1 MRPRAAALAILFALL
16 ACARGV
22 PRPETPPAPEVVEPA
37 QGAPAPVQPLPAEPE
52 EPRDAAPPTIAGSP
66 EPPLRIPERVRVG
79 LATDRPEVRVPC
91 CAPRLALATASK
103 RLELRAEARIEPGG
117 RVAAAPVYRLQAAA
131 LRAETQAV
139 ALARSL
145 ETLVGT
151 PGEVVFDAGEGLYRV
166 RLGRFGSRAEAES
179 AILALRR
186 RGFDGAW
193 VVSEPARL
201 EDPALVIIH
210 GERRWSVRG
219 RWLAIVAPEGASAIP
234 FEGKRYRGELLVYLN
249 DRGSLNLVN
258 RVSLDDYLRGVVP
271 REMGPEIYDDLD
283 ALKAQAVAARTYTLR
298 NLGEF
303 RDEGYDI
310 CATPRCQVYG
320 GIASE
325 HALSDR
331 AVRETSG
338 EVLMARDH
346 LAETLYSSTC
356 GGHTE
361 DVAVVFPSKS
371 HSYLRGVPCLES
383 GPVRLAGEAGA
394 GLVETAVLDRLLPV
408 TATDDLAVFVD
419 RSRLLAA
426 MAGLDPAVEPP
437 VSRDRRRIHD
447 YLARLLALD
456 PDGGMAK
463 AAGPA
468 PVAEAAGWSSPE
480 LRLAAR
486 LHEAGLM
493 ESRRSASVDG
503 AELRRVL
510 FRLAIYLR
518 QLERIDGRFL
528 GLEDGRLRIKRRL
541 SERSWLVENDVATF
555 GAAGG
560 ALRPAALTLAAGDPV
575 SVYTSG
581 NRLLV
586 LAQRRELRD
595 GRFEPPTRGR
605 AWQHFRTDRDL
616 EKMVNG
622 RYPGLGFRH
631 LEIVSRGVSGRVGTL
646 RLTGGAGE
654 QIDVEGLPI
663 RWVLDLP
670 DTLFTAERTVS
681 RGGEKGWLF
690 SGRGWGHGVG
700 MCQVGAFGMARRGH
714 GYTDIL
720 DHYYTGLELT
730 KLAPHPETTPAS

>member
-1 MRPRAAALAILFALL
+1 MRPRAAAFAVLLTLL
-16 ACARGV
+16 ACARGL
-22 PRPETPPAPEVVEPA
+22 PLLETPPAPEVEEAASEELLEP
-37 QGAPAPVQPLPAEPE
+37 GDPAPVPP
-52 EPRDAAPPTIAGSP
+52 AAPAVPALPVATGSP
-66 EPPLRIPERVRVG
+66 EPPVRIPSRVRVG
-79 LATDRPEVRVPC
+79 LATDLPEVRVPC

-103 RLELRAEARIEPGG
+103 RLELRTTARIEPGG
-117 RVAAAPVYRLQAAA
+117 KIAAAPVYRLQAAA

-166 RLGRFGSRAEAES
+166 RLGRFGSRDEAES
-179 AILALRR
+179 AILELRR

-201 EDPALVIIH
+201 EDPALVITH
-210 GERRWSVRG
+210 GDRRWSVRG
-219 RWLAIVAPEGASAIP
+219 RWLAIVGPAEDATVP

-249 DRGSLNLVN
+249 DRGSLNLIN

-303 RDEGYDI
+303 RGEGYDI

-320 GIASE
+320 GVASE

-331 AVRETSG
+331 AVLETSG
-338 EVLMARDH
+338 EVLMARERF
-346 LAETLYSSTC
+346 AESLYSSTC

-361 DVAVVFPSKS
+361 DVEVVFPAKS
-371 HSYLRGVPCLES
+371 HAYLRGVPCLES
-383 GPVRLAGEAGA
+383 GPARLAGATGA
-394 GLVETAVLDRLLPV
+394 GLVEAAVLDRLLPV
-408 TATDDLAVFVD
+408 TATDDLAVFID

-426 MAGLDPAVEPP
+426 MAGLDATVEPP
-437 VSRDRRRIHD
+437 ASRDRRGIHH

-456 PDGGMAK
+456 P
-463 AAGPA
+463 AAAA
-468 PVAEAAGWSSPE
+468 PGASRPEWTSAE
-480 LRLAAR
+480 LHLATR
-486 LHEAGLM
+486 LHDAGLM
-493 ESRRSASVDG
+493 ESRRNATVDG

-528 GLEDGRLRIKRRL
+528 SLEDGRLRIKRRL
-541 SERSWLVENDVATF
+541 SERSWPVEDDVATF
-555 GAAGG
+555 GPGGG
-560 ALRPAALTLAAGDPV
+560 ALRPAALTLAAGDAV
-575 SVYTSG
+575 SVYASG

-595 GRFEPPTRGR
+595 GKVEPPTRGR
-605 AWQHFRTDRDL
+605 AWQHFRADRDL
-616 EKMVNG
+616 AEMINE

-631 LEIVSRGVSGRVGTL
+631 LEIVSRGVSGRVANL
-646 RLTGGAGE
+646 RLTGSNGE

-714 GYTDIL
+714 GYADIL
-720 DHYYTGLELT
+720 DHYYTGLELK
-730 KLAPHPETTPAS
+730 KLVSRAETTPAS